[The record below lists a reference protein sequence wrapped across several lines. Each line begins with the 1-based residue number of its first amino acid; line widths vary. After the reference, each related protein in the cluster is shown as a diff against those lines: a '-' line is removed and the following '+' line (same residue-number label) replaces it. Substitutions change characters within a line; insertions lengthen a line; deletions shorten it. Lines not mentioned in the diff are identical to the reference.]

1 MKLFQIPLKIQ
12 FPIQRYSKI
21 KYQNIIKNRQKIL
34 KNKNVAPS
42 HSNKEVPD
50 SESDPDYV
58 ENTSTLRNSEK
69 QLNIMDQEEKGQT
82 KREPH
87 AETPGTKMPGAEDP
101 ETLVCDSPDSETLDP
116 DSLDTDT
123 LEEKGS
129 SEDKENGETDT
140 KNQKPKNEI
149 DDKMLVTK
157 SQQGDKAAFEKL
169 VRLYSKYV
177 YTNAFFIL
185 RDSHDAEDV
194 SQEVF
199 VKVFL
204 SIKNFRGLSSFKTW
218 LRKLTI
224 NTCIDKL
231 RIKSKTLNK
240 KISLETLEEG
250 YEVVFTDLNHNIEKD
265 FFSKE
270 TVKEVLSIIV
280 NLEESYRVPLILRD
294 LQDYSYREISIL
306 IKKPIGTVKTNI
318 HRARKIIKDKMKYE
332 KEKKR

>member
-1 MKLFQIPLKIQ
+1 LEKEDNC
-12 FPIQRYSKI
+12 
-21 KYQNIIKNRQKIL
+21 QN
-34 KNKNVAPS
+34 
-42 HSNKEVPD
+42 H
-50 SESDPDYV
+50 
-58 ENTSTLRNSEK
+58 
-69 QLNIMDQEEKGQT
+69 
-82 KREPH
+82 
-87 AETPGTKMPGAEDP
+87 
-101 ETLVCDSPDSETLDP
+101 
-116 DSLDTDT
+116 
-123 LEEKGS
+123 
-129 SEDKENGETDT
+129 EDKEIPDCMDNPDSMEGTKGLLDSENHLIIKGLIM
-140 KNQKPKNEI
+140 KNQVVEGRDMENPDIACSEDCEREKESGKNAAEIQKTKNEI
-149 DDKMLVTK
+149 DDKMLVAK
-157 SQQGDKAAFEKL
+157 SQKGDRAAFEKL

-185 RDSHDAEDV
+185 RDSHEAEDV

-231 RIKSKTLNK
+231 RIKSRTIDK

-250 YEVVFTDLNHNIEKD
+250 YEVVFTDLNHNIEKN

-270 TVKEVLSIIV
+270 TVKEVLNIIV

-294 LQDYSYREISIL
+294 LQDYSYREISNL

-332 KEKKR
+332 KEKMG